1 MTSIYIDDW
10 PVGGDFR
17 TEEDGRV
24 LVTILQEFFPERDFP
39 LLFRSF
45 EYEYEVK
52 ISRSRGNLSNFSV
65 LLQKQKNL
73 KNKFMKS
80 TLTLP

>member
-1 MTSIYIDDW
+1 MTTIAPEDW
-10 PVGGDFR
+10 PRGYVFR
-17 TEEDGRV
+17 TEEDGSV
-24 LVTILQEFFPERDFP
+24 LVTILQEFFPEREFP

-52 ISRSRGNLSNFSV
+52 ISRQWGNVENR
-65 LLQKQKNL
+65 
-73 KNKFMKS
+73 FMKS

>member
-39 LLFRSF
+39 LLFP
-45 EYEYEVK
+45 
-52 ISRSRGNLSNFSV
+52 
-65 LLQKQKNL
+65 LL
-73 KNKFMKS
+73 
-80 TLTLP
+80 

>member
-10 PVGGDFR
+10 PVGGDFT

-39 LLFRSF
+39 LLFRSLNMNMKSKYYVQ
-45 EYEYEVK
+45 EAILV
-52 ISRSRGNLSNFSV
+52 IS
-65 LLQKQKNL
+65 QYCC
-73 KNKFMKS
+73 KNKKI
-80 TLTLP
+80 